1 MGKLNIF
8 FTETIVFI
16 EPKLYIDNYWMVPY
30 NNFNY
35 MFIRNPRR
43 LPLQN
48 KFYIG
53 LYEKHI
59 YHFSFS
65 KFTIIFTFLQNE
77 CLLLSPKIQ
86 EGRYRSH

>member
-8 FTETIVFI
+8 FTETIVLI
-16 EPKLYIDNYWMVPY
+16 EPKLYIDIIGWFLTKKLIICPSEIQEGCHYRT
-30 NNFNY
+30 NFTLDH
-35 MFIRNPRR
+35 MRN
-43 LPLQN
+43 
-48 KFYIG
+48 
-53 LYEKHI
+53 I

-86 EGRYRSH
+86 EGRHRSH